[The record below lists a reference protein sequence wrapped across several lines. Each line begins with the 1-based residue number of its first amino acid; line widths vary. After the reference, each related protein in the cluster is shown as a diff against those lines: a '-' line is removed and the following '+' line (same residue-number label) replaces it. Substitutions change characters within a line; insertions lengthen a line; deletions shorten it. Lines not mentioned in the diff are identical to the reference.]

1 MKKAVSNHMNQSK
14 HHKNSFISL
23 QNLYKTFT
31 QAGKPLTVL
40 KNVSLNINKGEIF
53 GIIGSSGA
61 GKSTLIRS
69 INLLEKPESGKVY
82 IDGKNILELHNKNL
96 RDERKKLGMIF
107 QHFNLL
113 SSRTVWQ
120 NVSFPIELSGPID
133 QNEKNRITELLE
145 LVGLSEKAN
154 EYPSSLSG
162 GQKQRVAI
170 ARALA
175 NNPHVLLC
183 DEPTSAL
190 DPLTTQS
197 ILRLLKRINKE
208 LGITILLITHQ
219 MEVVQSICDRLAL
232 MEHGEITAVG
242 TLRELVEQGETGLI
256 KDFLKED
263 HAENPAILLQPD
275 QKEGLLPVYEI
286 TIEQDTPFQELMRVL
301 YTTSA
306 QEYETIKTEIELIG
320 THYFGYLQVRV
331 KGSEDSQSKFQK
343 ALSKLNTKIK
353 RIGYA

>member
-219 MEVVQSICDRLAL
+219 MEVIQSICDRLAL
-232 MEHGEITAVG
+232 MEGGEITAVG
-242 TLRELVEQGETGLI
+242 TLQELIEQEEKGLI
-256 KDFLKED
+256 KDFLKDD
-263 HAENPAILLQPD
+263 HAENPGILLQPEH
-275 QKEGLLPVYEI
+275 KEGLSPVYEI
-286 TIEQDTPFQELMRVL
+286 TIDQETPFQELMRVL
-301 YTTSA
+301 YSSTA
-306 QEYETIKTEIELIG
+306 EECETIKTEVELIG
-320 THYFGYLQVRV
+320 SHYFGYLQIRV
-331 KGSEDSQSKFQK
+331 KSGEDSQHKFQD
-343 ALSKLNTKIK
+343 ALAKLNTKIK